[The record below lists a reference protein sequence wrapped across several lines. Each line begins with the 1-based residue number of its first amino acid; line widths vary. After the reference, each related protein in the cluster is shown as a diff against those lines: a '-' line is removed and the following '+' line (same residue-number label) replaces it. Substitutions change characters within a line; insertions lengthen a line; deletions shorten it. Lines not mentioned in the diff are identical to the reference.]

1 MAQNISNTNAFTTN
15 FDVGV
20 PEQTDEADI
29 IQAFAEYHYGPNYSG
44 VGSPGGMEGHLQ
56 TLTDDLQSVVDN
68 LSDILTASFNQQVS
82 SYSLVLADKD
92 KIVEINN
99 ASSTT
104 LTVPL
109 NSSQAFPIGS
119 SINILQTGAGQV
131 TVAGAGGVTIN
142 GTPGL
147 KLRTQWSFATLIKRA
162 TDTWL
167 LVGDTVA

>member
-29 IQAFAEYHYGPNYSG
+29 VQAFTEYHYGPNYSG
-44 VGSPGGMEGHLQ
+44 VGNPGGIEGHLQ
-56 TLTDDLQSVVDN
+56 DLTDSIQTVTDN
-68 LSDILTASFNQQVS
+68 LSDILTTGFNPQVAS
-82 SYSLVLADKD
+82 YTLVLGDKD
-92 KIVEINN
+92 KIVEISN
-99 ASSTT
+99 ASATT

-109 NSSQAFPIGS
+109 NSSVAFPIGS

-131 TVAGAGGVTIN
+131 TVAGAGGVTVN
-142 GTPGL
+142 ATPGL

-162 TDTWL
+162 TNTWIL
-167 LVGDTVA
+167 IGDIVA